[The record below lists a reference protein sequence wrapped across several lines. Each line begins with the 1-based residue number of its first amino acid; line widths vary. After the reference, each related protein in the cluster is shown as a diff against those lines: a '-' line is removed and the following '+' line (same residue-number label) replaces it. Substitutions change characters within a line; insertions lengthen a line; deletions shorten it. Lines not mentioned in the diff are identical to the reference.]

1 VSNHKIFVSIASY
14 RDPLLQF
21 TVNNFYKKSSCPE
34 NLVFGIAWQKDF
46 EQESWMDFK
55 VPKDQLRIIE
65 IPYQDSGGCC
75 RSRSRIYNELLRD
88 EDFVLQIDSHMSA
101 VDSWDIMVTKDY
113 NLVPEKSLLTHN
125 PAWLMRQLDNG
136 DPFRFEFD
144 FPQYDVLEYLDDSNR
159 VIMGCPHPHLFEP
172 SGFLMQRSTHR
183 RPSLLPKLNALSA
196 GAFLFGPSAF
206 FKTVKYDP
214 RMYFLG
220 EEQSLAVRAFTH
232 GWITFSTTQNYSYHR
247 ADREYRYGLH
257 WEGKEVEEKIQ
268 YSYRILRS
276 VLENSKEEDVDE
288 YGLGEELSLSDF
300 QKYSG
305 IDFKNRTIE
314 TNHPKPI
321 APEVLGERYRR
332 YDW

>member
-1 VSNHKIFVSIASY
+1 
-14 RDPLLQF
+14 
-21 TVNNFYKKSSCPE
+21 
-34 NLVFGIAWQKDF
+34 
-46 EQESWMDFK
+46 MDFK

-183 RPSLLPKLNALSA
+183 RPSPFA
-196 GAFLFGPSAF
+196 
-206 FKTVKYDP
+206 
-214 RMYFLG
+214 
-220 EEQSLAVRAFTH
+220 
-232 GWITFSTTQNYSYHR
+232 
-247 ADREYRYGLH
+247 
-257 WEGKEVEEKIQ
+257 
-268 YSYRILRS
+268 
-276 VLENSKEEDVDE
+276 EN
-288 YGLGEELSLSDF
+288 
-300 QKYSG
+300 
-305 IDFKNRTIE
+305 
-314 TNHPKPI
+314 
-321 APEVLGERYRR
+321 
-332 YDW
+332 